1 MARDLSRPG
10 QAEVKQV
17 AKSILDTGIERVSL
31 AQLPAF
37 QRLVM
42 RRAMHDA
49 DFRTRLFRLV
59 DVFPRLHGA
68 RDIYNHARQY
78 LADGESGLVARG
90 LRMAGEA
97 PMGEAAAVSAIRSGI
112 EGVARL
118 FIAGS
123 STGEIATR
131 AEAYAKQGIST
142 TVDLLGEKTL
152 SQAEAERYQ
161 ERLAEMARAL
171 SRASGRLTGLPSH
184 DHLGPIPA
192 ASISIKPTALSPHFG
207 ALSQEIGVSE
217 VQERLRPVLGEALEP
232 GLLCFLDM
240 EDHEA
245 REPTLELLERLA
257 MDPAYARLHLG
268 AVIQAYLTTAEADLG
283 KVIALSTARVER
295 GWTPLWVRLVKGA
308 YFDAEMVRAAIEG
321 WHAPVWQAKEETDYS
336 YERCIDAALA
346 ACDRIRPAFG
356 THNLRSISYAVA
368 TARASGIPPE
378 AYEVEMLFGM
388 ADSLARA
395 VRSQIPRVRLYLPM
409 GELIPGMSYLVRR
422 LIENTSNESFLRSGF
437 VERHHSSLKRLLAE
451 PRPPKPVRL
460 ARPAGDRLEAPFRHH
475 PALEYHF
482 RGERARLENA
492 ISKLE
497 AEGIGSILG
506 AEFAGRRVPVVAG
519 GKRIET
525 EGEITSVNPA
535 NPAIVV
541 ARSAAATPDEA
552 DEALRCAREAF
563 SAWEATPAR
572 ERAGI
577 LLRAADWISSHREEL
592 AALEVLEAGKPWREA
607 EGDVTETIDYLELY
621 SRAAVRL
628 FDGDE
633 LDSPLG
639 EMNRL
644 FHRAKGIAAV
654 ISPWNFPMAIPM
666 GMASAAIATGN
677 TVVLKPA
684 EQTPACALAILRA
697 FEEAGLPDGV
707 LNLLPGIGEEIGP
720 RLVEHPDVSVIA
732 FTGSFAVGT
741 SIIAGAGRA
750 ASGLRDIKRVI
761 AEMGGKNAIVVDAD
775 ADLDQAIPGAI
786 YSAFG
791 FAGQKCSAASRLI
804 VMRGQEDEVLERLKG
819 AAEALVIGDPRRAEV
834 QMGPLID
841 GDALERV
848 QRYVAG
854 AEASG
859 TLVRPNQS
867 LPETGFF
874 AAPALVVNPAPGSPA
889 LEEEIFGPVLC
900 VQFAKDLDEAIELA
914 NSSVYGLTAGI
925 YSRSPASIATA
936 SRRLDAGNIY
946 INRPITGAI
955 PGRQP
960 FGGHRRSG
968 VGSKAGSP
976 EYLNQFV
983 NPVVVSENTLRQGFV
998 PEIS

>member
-1 MARDLSRPG
+1 MATRLSRPG

-17 AKSILDTGIERVSL
+17 AKAILDAGVERVSL

-37 QRLVM
+37 QRLIM
-42 RRAMHDA
+42 RRAMHDP

-59 DVFPRLHGA
+59 DVFPRLRGPG
-68 RDIYNHARQY
+68 DIYSHARQY
-78 LADGESGLVARG
+78 LAEGESGIVARG
-90 LRMAGEA
+90 LRVAGEA
-97 PMGEAAAVSAIRSGI
+97 PLGEAAAVSAIRSGI
-112 EGVARL
+112 EGVAKL

-123 STGEIATR
+123 TAEEITGR
-131 AEAYAKQGIST
+131 AAAYAAQGIST

-152 SQAEAERYQ
+152 GQAEAERYQ
-161 ERLAEMARAL
+161 RRVLELAGALSGAGSRLA
-171 SRASGRLTGLPSH
+171 GLPAR

-192 ASISIKPTALSPHFG
+192 ASVSIKPTALSPHFA
-207 ALSQEIGVSE
+207 ALSQELGVSE
-217 VQERLRPVLGEALEP
+217 VLERLHPILTQALEP

-245 REPTLELLERLA
+245 REPTLELIERVALE
-257 MDPAYARLHLG
+257 PSYARLHLG
-268 AVIQAYLTTAEADLG
+268 AVVQAYLTGAAEDLER
-283 KVIALSTARVER
+283 VISISERRVER

-308 YFDAEMVRAAIEG
+308 YFDAEMVRASIEG
-321 WHAPVWQAKEETDYS
+321 WPPPVWQRKEETDFS

-346 ACDRIRPAFG
+346 AADRIRPAFG
-356 THNLRSISYAVA
+356 THNLRSIAYAVA
-368 TARASGIPPE
+368 TSRANGLPPDAFE
-378 AYEVEMLFGM
+378 IEMLFGM

-395 VRSQIPRVRLYLPM
+395 VRTQVPRVRLYLPT

-437 VERHHSSLKRLLAE
+437 VERRHSLNRLLAE
-451 PRPPKPVRL
+451 PK
-460 ARPAGDRLEAPFRHH
+460 AGRPAKSASLAADRLGEPFHHH
-475 PALEYHF
+475 PALEYHLAS
-482 RGERARLENA
+482 ERARMHTA

-497 AEGIGSILG
+497 GEGIGSLFG
-506 AEFAGRRVPVVAG
+506 SEFARRRIPVVAG

-525 EGEITSVNPA
+525 EGEIISANPA
-535 NPAIVV
+535 NPALVI
-541 ARSAAATPDEA
+541 ARSASAGVEEAA
-552 DEALRCAREAF
+552 EALRCAREA
-563 SAWEATPAR
+563 SGAWAATPAR
-572 ERAGI
+572 QRAAI

-607 EGDVTETIDYLELY
+607 EGDITETIDYLELY

-628 FDGDE
+628 FESKE

-644 FHRAKGIAAV
+644 MHRPKGVAAV

-684 EQTPACALAILRA
+684 EQTPACALGILRA

-707 LNLLPGIGEEIGP
+707 LNLVPGIGEAIGP
-720 RLVEHPDVSVIA
+720 RLVDDPDVSVIA

-741 SIIAGAGRA
+741 SIIAA
-750 ASGLRDIKRVI
+750 AARVVPGKRDIKRVI
-761 AEMGGKNAIVVDAD
+761 AEMGGKNAIVIDAD

-804 VMRGQEDEVLERLKG
+804 VLLGQEEEILERLTG
-819 AAEALVIGDPRRAEV
+819 ALEAMIIGDPRRSEV

-841 GDALERV
+841 GDALQRVERSV
-848 QRYVAG
+848 GDAREGSEVIR
-854 AEASG
+854 SG
-859 TLVRPNQS
+859 QA
-867 LPETGFF
+867 LPETGYF
-874 AAPALVVNPAPGSPA
+874 AAPAVVMNPEPGSPV

-900 VQFAKDLDEAIELA
+900 VQFADDLDHAIELA

-925 YSRSPASIATA
+925 FSRSPASITLA
-936 SRRLDAGNIY
+936 SQRLDAGNIY

-960 FGGHRRSG
+960 FGGHRHSG

-976 EYLNQFV
+976 EYLGQFV

>member
-1 MARDLSRPG
+1 MAAQLSRPG

-17 AKSILDTGIERVSL
+17 AKAILDAGVERVSL

-37 QRLVM
+37 QRLIM
-42 RRAMHDA
+42 RRAMHDP

-59 DVFPRLHGA
+59 DVFPRLHGP
-68 RDIYNHARQY
+68 REIYIHARQY
-78 LADGESGLVARG
+78 LAEGESGLVARG
-90 LRMAGEA
+90 LRLAGEA
-97 PMGEAAAVSAIRSGI
+97 PLGEAAAVAAIRSGI
-112 EGVARL
+112 ESVAKL

-123 STGEIATR
+123 TTSEITER
-131 AEAYAKQGIST
+131 AAAYAAQGIST

-152 SQAEAERYQ
+152 GQNEAERYQ
-161 ERLAEMARAL
+161 QRLLELASAL
-171 SRASGRLTGLPSH
+171 SLAAPRLGGPPAR
-184 DHLGPIPA
+184 DHLGPIPT
-192 ASISIKPTALSPHFG
+192 ASISIKPTALSPHFA

-217 VQERLRPVLGEALEP
+217 VIERLRPILAESLDP

-245 REPTLELLERLA
+245 REPTFELLEAVALDR
-257 MDPAYARLHLG
+257 AYARLHLG
-268 AVIQAYLTTAEADLG
+268 AVVQAYLTSAAADLER
-283 KVIALSTARVER
+283 VIELSERRVAQ

-308 YFDAEMVRAAIEG
+308 YFDSEMVRASIEG
-321 WHAPVWQAKEETDYS
+321 WAAPVWQRKEETDYS
-336 YERCIDAALA
+336 YERCIDTALA
-346 ACDRIRPAFG
+346 ASDRIRPAFG
-356 THNLRSISYAVA
+356 THNLRSNAYAVA
-368 TARASGIPPE
+368 AARANGLPSD
-378 AYEVEMLFGM
+378 AYEIEMLFGM

-395 VRSQIPRVRLYLPM
+395 VRTQVPRVRLYLPT

-437 VERHHSSLKRLLAE
+437 VEKRHSLNRLLAE
-451 PRPPKPVRL
+451 PK
-460 ARPAGDRLEAPFRHH
+460 AGQPTKHASAVDRLETPFGHH
-475 PALEYHF
+475 PGLEYH
-482 RGERARLENA
+482 RMSERVRMQTA
-492 ISKLE
+492 ISHLE
-497 AEGIGSILG
+497 AEGIGSLFG
-506 AEFAGRRVPVVAG
+506 SEFSRRRVPVIAG

-525 EGEITSVNPA
+525 EGEITSTNPA
-535 NPAIVV
+535 NPALVV
-541 ARSAAATPDEA
+541 ARSASAGVDEI
-552 DEALRCAREAF
+552 DEALRCAREA
-563 SAWEATPAR
+563 SGTWATTPTR
-572 ERAGI
+572 QRAAI

-607 EGDVTETIDYLELY
+607 EGDITEAIDYLELY

-628 FDGDE
+628 FESRG

-644 FHRAKGIAAV
+644 MHRPKGVAAV

-707 LNLLPGIGEEIGP
+707 LNLAPGIGEEIGP
-720 RLVEHPDVSVIA
+720 HLVAHPEISVIA

-741 SIIAGAGRA
+741 SIIAA
-750 ASGLRDIKRVI
+750 AARVAPGQRDIKRVI

-775 ADLDQAIPGAI
+775 ADLDQAIPGAVH
-786 YSAFG
+786 SAFG

-804 VMRGQEDEVLERLKG
+804 VLRGQEEELLERLEG
-819 AAEALVIGDPRRAEV
+819 AIQAIIIGDPRRPDV

-848 QRYVAG
+848 ERYVAG
-854 AEASG
+854 ARMEGRVIRSG
-859 TLVRPNQS
+859 QE
-867 LPETGFF
+867 LPETGYFT
-874 AAPALVVNPAPGSPA
+874 APALVVDALPGSPV
-889 LEEEIFGPVLC
+889 LQDEIFGPVLC
-900 VQFAKDLDEAIELA
+900 VQLANDLEHAIELA

-925 YSRSPASIATA
+925 FSRSPASIAMA
-936 SRRLDAGNIY
+936 SHRLDAGNIY

-960 FGGHRRSG
+960 FGGHHHSG

-976 EYLNQFV
+976 EYLGQFV

>member
-1 MARDLSRPG
+1 MAVDVSRPR

-17 AKSILDTGIERVSL
+17 AKAILDAGIERVSL

-59 DVFPRLHGA
+59 DVFPRLQGP
-68 RDIYNHARQY
+68 RDIYDHARQY
-78 LADGESGLVARG
+78 LADGGSGLLARG

-97 PMGEAAAVSAIRSGI
+97 PLGEAAAVSTIRSGI
-112 EGVARL
+112 ESVARL

-152 SQAEAERYQ
+152 TQAEAERYQ
-161 ERLAEMARAL
+161 ERLLEMAKAL
-171 SRASGRLTGLPSH
+171 SRVSGRLAGLPTQ

-207 ALSQEIGVSE
+207 ALSQELGVSE
-217 VQERLRPVLGEALEP
+217 VQERLRPVFGEALEP

-240 EDHEA
+240 EDLEA
-245 REPTLELLERLA
+245 REPTLELLGRLA
-257 MDPAYARLHLG
+257 TDPAYAGLHLG
-268 AVIQAYLTTAEADLG
+268 VVIQAYLTTAESDLG
-283 KVIALSTARVER
+283 KVIAVSTARVER

-308 YFDAEMVRAAIEG
+308 YFDAELVRAAIEG
-321 WHAPVWQAKEETDYS
+321 WTAPVWRSKEETDYS
-336 YERCIDAALA
+336 YERCIDVALA
-346 ACDRIRPAFG
+346 ASDRIRPAFG
-356 THNLRSISYAVA
+356 THNLRSLSYAIA
-368 TARASGIPPE
+368 AARANGIPPE

-395 VRSQIPRVRLYLPM
+395 VRTQIPRVRLYLPM

-437 VERHHSSLKRLLAE
+437 VERHRSSLNRLLAE
-451 PRPPKPVRL
+451 PKPAKPSHVRSD
-460 ARPAGDRLEAPFRHH
+460 GDRLDAPFEHH
-475 PALEYHF
+475 PSLEYHF
-482 RGERARLENA
+482 KSERRRLEHA

-497 AEGIGSILG
+497 AEGISSLFGT
-506 AEFAGRRVPVVAG
+506 EFAGRRVPVISG

-535 NPAIVV
+535 DPATVV
-541 ARSAAATPDEA
+541 ARSASARPDDA
-552 DEALRCAREAF
+552 DEALRCAREALGTW
-563 SAWEATPAR
+563 AATPAR
-572 ERAGI
+572 ERARI

-628 FDGDE
+628 FDGEE

-644 FHRAKGIAAV
+644 YHRAKGIAAV

-707 LNLLPGIGEEIGP
+707 LNLLPGVGEDIGP
-720 RLVEHPDVSVIA
+720 YLTEHPDVSVIA

-741 SIIAGAGRA
+741 SIIAGTGRA

-804 VMRGQEDEVLERLKG
+804 VMRGQEDEILERLKG
-819 AAEALVIGDPRRAEV
+819 AAEALVIGDPRRSEV

-841 GDALERV
+841 GEALERV
-848 QRYVAG
+848 QRYVAA
-854 AEASG
+854 AEAAG
-859 TLVRPNQS
+859 DVMRPSQS

-874 AAPALVVNPAPGSPA
+874 VAPALVIDPAPGSPA

-900 VQFAKDLDEAIELA
+900 VQLANGLDEAIELA

-925 YSRSPASIATA
+925 YSRSPSSIATA

-960 FGGHRRSG
+960 FGGHHRSG

-976 EYLNQFV
+976 DYLSQFV